1 MLLLRVGAITVAM
14 LVAIAVYAVSIGNVG
29 VFRNGCFLPYPGLT
43 GPLDTTPHFESF
55 PPRFVCLYKTKAG
68 KVVYRRD

>member
-1 MLLLRVGAITVAM
+1 MLLLRVGAIAVAM

-29 VFRNGCFLPYPGLT
+29 VFRNGCFAPYPGLKQ
-43 GPLDTTPHFESF
+43 LDDTPHFASF